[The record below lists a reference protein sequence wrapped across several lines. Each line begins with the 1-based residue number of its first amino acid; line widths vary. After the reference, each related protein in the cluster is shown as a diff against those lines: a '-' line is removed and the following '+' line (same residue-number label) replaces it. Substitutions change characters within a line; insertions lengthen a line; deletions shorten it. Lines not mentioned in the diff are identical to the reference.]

1 MQRGRHKL
9 LIGGN
14 MKTLWTEKYRP
25 KTASEY
31 VFKDQAQKQQ
41 VETWIKDKSIPHL
54 LFSGGPGT
62 GKTTLAKML
71 FNELEVQDADVLQI
85 NASRQNSV
93 DDVRNLI
100 TNFSSTMPWGEFKVV
115 LLDEGDYLSPNAQ
128 GALRGVMEQYHE
140 VVRFVITCNY
150 PNKIIPAVH
159 SRCQGFHIQSLDQ
172 TEFIVRVGEILAKE
186 EIEFEIDVLETYVK
200 ATYPDLR
207 KTINNVQLHCIEGKL
222 AMPVQADST
231 EDYKLAMVA
240 LFREGKVKEARKLIC
255 EQVTLEE
262 YEDVYRFL
270 YRNLE
275 FWGEEDKQD
284 EAILIIRNGL
294 VKHGMIAD
302 PEINL
307 SATLIELEKLKTG

>member
-1 MQRGRHKL
+1 
-9 LIGGN
+9 
-14 MKTLWTEKYRP
+14 MKKLWTEQYRP
-25 KTASEY
+25 ETANEY
-31 VFKDQAQKQQ
+31 VFRDNSQRQQ
-41 VETWIKDKSIPHL
+41 VETWIAEKSIPHL

-62 GKTTLAKML
+62 GKTTLAKVL
-71 FNELEVQDADVLQI
+71 CKALEVEDADVLQI
-85 NASRQNSV
+85 NASRQTGV
-93 DDVRNLI
+93 DDVRYKM
-100 TNFSSTMPWGEFKVV
+100 TNFASTMPWGEFKVI

-140 VVRFVITCNY
+140 VLRFIITCNY
-150 PNKIIPAVH
+150 PQKIIPAIH
-159 SRCQGFHIQSLDQ
+159 SRCQGFHIQNLDQ

-186 EIEFEIDVLETYVK
+186 NVEFEIDVLDTYVK

-207 KTINNVQLHCIEGKL
+207 KTINNVQLHCIDNKL
-222 AMPVQADST
+222 TLPTDVDSSD
-231 EDYKLAMVA
+231 DYKLAMVG
-240 LFREGKVKEARKLIC
+240 LFREGKIKDARKLIC
-255 EQVTLEE
+255 EQVKLDE
-262 YEDVYRFL
+262 YEDIFRFL

-275 FWGEEDKQD
+275 FWGDDNKQD

>member
-1 MQRGRHKL
+1 
-9 LIGGN
+9 
-14 MKTLWTEKYRP
+14 MKTLWTEQYRP
-25 KTASEY
+25 KIASEY
-31 VFKDQAQKQQ
+31 VFRDNSQRQQ
-41 VETWIKDKSIPHL
+41 VETWIAEKSIPHL

-62 GKTTLAKML
+62 GKTTLAKVL
-71 FNELEVQDADVLQI
+71 CKALEVEDADVLQI
-85 NASRQNSV
+85 NASRQTGV
-93 DDVRNLI
+93 DDVRYKM
-100 TNFSSTMPWGEFKVV
+100 TNFASTMPWGEFKVI

-140 VVRFVITCNY
+140 VLRFIITCNY
-150 PNKIIPAVH
+150 PQKIIPAIH
-159 SRCQGFHIQSLDQ
+159 SRCQGFHIQNLDQ

-186 EIEFEIDVLETYVK
+186 NVEFEIDVLDTYVK

-207 KTINNVQLHCIEGKL
+207 KTINNVQLHCIDNKL
-222 AMPVQADST
+222 ILPIDVDSSD
-231 EDYKLAMVA
+231 DYKLAMVG
-240 LFREGKVKEARKLIC
+240 LFREGKIKDARKLIC
-255 EQVTLEE
+255 EQVKLDE
-262 YEDVYRFL
+262 YEDVFKFL

-275 FWGEEDKQD
+275 FWGDEDKQD

>member
-1 MQRGRHKL
+1 
-9 LIGGN
+9 
-14 MKTLWTEKYRP
+14 MKKLWTEKYRP
-25 KTASEY
+25 KTAKEY
-31 VFKDQAQKQQ
+31 VFKDNAQKRK

-62 GKTTLAKML
+62 GKTTLAKVL
-71 FNELEVQDADVLQI
+71 CNELDVQDADVLEL

-93 DDVRNLI
+93 DDVRNVI
-100 TNFSSTMPWGEFKVV
+100 TNFSSTMPWGDFKVI

-128 GALRGVMEQYHE
+128 GALRGVMEQYHA
-140 VVRFVITCNY
+140 VVRFIITCNY
-150 PNKIIPAVH
+150 PQKIIPAVH
-159 SRCQGFHIQSLDQ
+159 SRCQGFHIHSLDQ

-186 EIEFEIDVLETYVK
+186 NIEFEFELLETYVK

-207 KTINNVQLHCIEGKL
+207 KTINNVQLNCIDNKL
-222 AMPVQADST
+222 IMPSDEDSAS
-231 EDYKLAMVA
+231 DYKIAMVG
-240 LFREGKVKEARKLIC
+240 LFREGKIKEARKLIC
-255 EQVTLEE
+255 EQVGLEE

-275 FWGEEDKQD
+275 FWGTDDKQD

-307 SATLIELEKLKTG
+307 SATLIELEKIKTS

>member
-1 MQRGRHKL
+1 
-9 LIGGN
+9 
-14 MKTLWTEKYRP
+14 MKKLWTEQYRP
-25 KTASEY
+25 ETANEY
-31 VFKDQAQKQQ
+31 VFRDNSQRQQ
-41 VETWIKDKSIPHL
+41 VETWIAEKSIPHL

-62 GKTTLAKML
+62 GKTTLAKVL
-71 FNELEVQDADVLQI
+71 CKALEVEDADVLQI
-85 NASRQNSV
+85 NASRQTGV
-93 DDVRNLI
+93 DDVRYKM
-100 TNFSSTMPWGEFKVV
+100 TNFASTMPWGEFKVI

-140 VVRFVITCNY
+140 VLRFIITCNY
-150 PNKIIPAVH
+150 PQKIIPAIH
-159 SRCQGFHIQSLDQ
+159 SRCQGFHIQNLDQ

-186 EIEFEIDVLETYVK
+186 NVEFEIDVLDTYVK

-207 KTINNVQLHCIEGKL
+207 KTINNVQLHCIDNKL
-222 AMPVQADST
+222 TLPTDVDSSD
-231 EDYKLAMVA
+231 DYKLAMVG
-240 LFREGKVKEARKLIC
+240 LFREGKIKDARKLIC
-255 EQVTLEE
+255 EQVKLDE

>member
-1 MQRGRHKL
+1 
-9 LIGGN
+9 
-14 MKTLWTEKYRP
+14 MKKLWTEQYRP
-25 KTASEY
+25 ETANEY
-31 VFKDQAQKQQ
+31 VFRDNSQRQQ
-41 VETWIKDKSIPHL
+41 VETWIAEKSIPHL

-62 GKTTLAKML
+62 GKTTLAKVL
-71 FNELEVQDADVLQI
+71 CKALEVEEADILQI
-85 NASRQNSV
+85 NASRENNV
-93 DDVRNLI
+93 DVVRNKI
-100 TNFSSTMPWGEFKVV
+100 VNFSQTMPWGEFKII
-115 LLDEGDYLSPNAQ
+115 LLDEADYMTINGQA
-128 GALRGVMEQYHE
+128 ALRGVMEQYHE
-140 VVRFVITCNY
+140 VVRFILTCNY

-186 EIEFEIDVLETYVK
+186 NVEFEIDVLDTYVK

-207 KTINNVQLHCIEGKL
+207 KTINNVQLHCIDNKL
-222 AMPVQADST
+222 ILPTDVDSSD
-231 EDYKLAMVA
+231 DYKLAMVG
-240 LFREGKVKEARKLIC
+240 LFREGKIKDARKLIC
-255 EQVTLEE
+255 EQVKLDE
-262 YEDVYRFL
+262 YEDIFKFL

-275 FWGEEDKQD
+275 FWGDNDKQD

>member
-1 MQRGRHKL
+1 MQSGKHKL

-25 KTASEY
+25 KIASEY

-150 PNKIIPAVH
+150 PN
-159 SRCQGFHIQSLDQ
+159 RLYLLY
-172 TEFIVRVGEILAKE
+172 ILG
-186 EIEFEIDVLETYVK
+186 VK
-200 ATYPDLR
+200 AF
-207 KTINNVQLHCIEGKL
+207 I
-222 AMPVQADST
+222 
-231 EDYKLAMVA
+231 YKV
-240 LFREGKVKEARKLIC
+240 
-255 EQVTLEE
+255 
-262 YEDVYRFL
+262 
-270 YRNLE
+270 
-275 FWGEEDKQD
+275 
-284 EAILIIRNGL
+284 
-294 VKHGMIAD
+294 
-302 PEINL
+302 
-307 SATLIELEKLKTG
+307 

>member
-1 MQRGRHKL
+1 
-9 LIGGN
+9 
-14 MKTLWTEKYRP
+14 MKKLWTEQYRP
-25 KTASEY
+25 ETANEY
-31 VFKDQAQKQQ
+31 VFRDNSQRQQ
-41 VETWIKDKSIPHL
+41 VETWIAEKSIPHL

-62 GKTTLAKML
+62 GKTTLAKVL
-71 FNELEVQDADVLQI
+71 CKALEVEDADVLQI
-85 NASRQNSV
+85 NASRQTGV
-93 DDVRNLI
+93 DDVRYKM
-100 TNFSSTMPWGEFKVV
+100 TNFASTMPWGEFKVI

-140 VVRFVITCNY
+140 VLRFIITCNY
-150 PNKIIPAVH
+150 PQKIIPAIH
-159 SRCQGFHIQSLDQ
+159 SRCQGFHIQNLDQ

-186 EIEFEIDVLETYVK
+186 NIEFEIDVLDTYVK

-207 KTINNVQLHCIEGKL
+207 KTINNVQLHCIDNKL
-222 AMPVQADST
+222 TLPTDVDSSD
-231 EDYKLAMVA
+231 DYKLAMVG
-240 LFREGKVKEARKLIC
+240 LFREGKIKDARKLIC
-255 EQVTLEE
+255 EQVKLDE

>member
-1 MQRGRHKL
+1 
-9 LIGGN
+9 
-14 MKTLWTEKYRP
+14 MKKLWTEQYRP
-25 KTASEY
+25 ETANEY
-31 VFKDQAQKQQ
+31 VFRDNSQRQQ
-41 VETWIKDKSIPHL
+41 VETWIAEKSIPHL

-62 GKTTLAKML
+62 GKTTLAKVL
-71 FNELEVQDADVLQI
+71 CKALEVEDADVLQI
-85 NASRQNSV
+85 NASRENNV
-93 DDVRNLI
+93 DVVRNKI
-100 TNFSSTMPWGEFKVV
+100 VNFSQTMPWGEFKII
-115 LLDEGDYLSPNAQ
+115 LLDEADYMTINGQA
-128 GALRGVMEQYHE
+128 ALRGVMEQYHE
-140 VVRFVITCNY
+140 VVRFILTCNY

-186 EIEFEIDVLETYVK
+186 NVEFEIDVLDTYVK

-207 KTINNVQLHCIEGKL
+207 KTINNVQLHCIDNKL
-222 AMPVQADST
+222 TLPTDVDSSD
-231 EDYKLAMVA
+231 DYKLAMVG
-240 LFREGKVKEARKLIC
+240 LFREGKIKDARKLIC
-255 EQVTLEE
+255 EQVKLDE
-262 YEDVYRFL
+262 YEDIFRFL

-275 FWGEEDKQD
+275 FWGDNDKQD